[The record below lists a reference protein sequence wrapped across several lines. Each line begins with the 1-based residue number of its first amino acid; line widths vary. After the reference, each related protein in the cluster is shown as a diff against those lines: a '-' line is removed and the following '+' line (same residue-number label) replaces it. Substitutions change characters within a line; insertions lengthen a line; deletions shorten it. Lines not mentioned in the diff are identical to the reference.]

1 MGVVLQIKQHIAAFQ
16 GVQETRVGP
25 CLDLHHRGPLGV
37 AEARCHGGGAH
48 LFHAEHGAHVG
59 GHLGVFVGLFVKVLH
74 IAQQGVAAIG
84 NANGHAVVAK
94 QRVFPHGGII
104 GQGLGQRAAQHV
116 GGDFNSK
123 VIQHGGGQINGL
135 HQRGAVYALAAGTRI
150 PDEQRRVDQF
160 LIVGAAALAPVA
172 VLTEEE
178 AVVSVD
184 DEHGIFP

>member
-1 MGVVLQIKQHIAAFQ
+1 M
-16 GVQETRVGP
+16 
-25 CLDLHHRGPLGV
+25 
-37 AEARCHGGGAH
+37 
-48 LFHAEHGAHVG
+48 G

-84 NANGHAVVAK
+84 NANGHAV
-94 QRVFPHGGII
+94 
-104 GQGLGQRAAQHV
+104 AQHV
-116 GGDFNSK
+116 GGDLDAK

-135 HQRGAVYALAAGTRI
+135 HQRGAVYALAAGARI

-172 VLTEEE
+172 VLAEEE